1 MLKITSFTGLLIIG
15 LLRAAPG
22 EAAAAKSPDQVIQAY
37 VGAVGGQTAVD
48 RIETRE
54 VRGKRHHGPKLV
66 YYWQKPNKVLV
77 EEGKKKAAFD
87 GHGGWEMSTKKRVTR
102 LAKGSQVPLLM
113 DADPLRYVYLKQ
125 LYPDVQ
131 SSGPETVDGRKMD
144 VLQATNDLGTTKF
157 YFDGATHLL
166 VRIDEKGETSAYFN
180 YVTDFGDYQEVDGV
194 KFPFRIVHDST
205 EPGARDNEFRISKV
219 MQNVPLRPDL
229 FNKPSLGSVVLGGR
243 R

>member
-1 MLKITSFTGLLIIG
+1 MLKITFVAGLLLVG
-15 LLRAAPG
+15 LVRAVPPG
-22 EAAAAKSPDQVIQAY
+22 PAAAKSPDQVIQAY

-54 VRGKRHHGPKLV
+54 VRAQRHHGPKLV

-87 GHGGWEMSTKKRVTR
+87 GHGGWEVSTKKRVTK

-131 SSGPETVDGRKMD
+131 SGAPETVDGRKMD
-144 VLQATNDLGTTKF
+144 VLQAANDLGSTKF
-157 YFDGATHLL
+157 FFDGVSHLL

-180 YVTDFGDYQEVDGV
+180 YVTEFSDYQQVDDV

-205 EPGARDNEFRISKV
+205 EPDAKENELRISQV

-229 FNKPSLGSVVLGGR
+229 FNKPSLSSIVLGGR